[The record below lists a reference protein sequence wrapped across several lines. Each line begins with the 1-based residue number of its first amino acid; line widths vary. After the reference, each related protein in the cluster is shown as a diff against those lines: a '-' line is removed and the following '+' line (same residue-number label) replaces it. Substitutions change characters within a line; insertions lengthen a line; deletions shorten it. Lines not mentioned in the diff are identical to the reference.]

1 MKLTVVFATLVSA
14 LVFVAA
20 GNAGAPPTS
29 TLRADVAEWSIV
41 PSTGAVRSG
50 EVRLEVHNYGATIHQ
65 VTIARTPSFGARLR
79 LSGPRAVARPLARS
93 VVVPPG
99 GSVALVVSLKA
110 GSYVLYDN
118 LPWSY
123 WKGTSV
129 AFSVR

>member
-1 MKLTVVFATLVSA
+1 MKLTVVFATLVTA
-14 LVFVAA
+14 LVFAAA
-20 GNAGAPPTS
+20 GNAGAPS

-50 EVRLEVHNYGATIHQ
+50 EVRLVVHNYGATIHQ

-79 LSGPRAVARPLARS
+79 LSGPRAVARSLARS

-99 GSVALVVSLKA
+99 GSAALVVSLKA